1 MKRFL
6 FLFLLNTPIFAAE
19 QTVPLTAEHIENLG
33 IVQGKLT
40 RITEI
45 PVLFAPANVLIPP
58 NNEYVV
64 SASQSGIINQLNAAL
79 GDEVKKGMY

>member
-33 IVQGKLT
+33 IVQGKLCLLYT
-40 RITEI
+40 SPSPR
-45 PVLFAPANVLIPP
+45 
-58 NNEYVV
+58 
-64 SASQSGIINQLNAAL
+64 
-79 GDEVKKGMY
+79 D